1 MTFDDFKKTLP
12 NEVVDDR
19 EKLLRVCKAAGVD
32 VPLSERF
39 YLKRYTPRGNRH
51 NPNPAET
58 EFVVI
63 PHPLSRRELWVR
75 REDFAKFLDSAQEF
89 KQKLGL

>member
-1 MTFDDFKKTLP
+1 MKFEEFKATLP
-12 NEVVDDR
+12 DEVVSDR

-39 YLKRYTPRGNRH
+39 YLKKYTPRGNRH
-51 NPNPAET
+51 NPTPAET

-75 REDFAKFLDSAQEF
+75 KEDFAKLLESAQEF